1 VSNIETFLA
10 IVISIGSSVVIA
22 NFFISKGPERIF
34 EKKNSDDMDEDITK
48 LEELTN
54 YKDHK
59 MKKNQ
64 IALLIIGVLLIVAAL
79 TNPNTIIHKEA
90 IKSRLHKATQQEDV
104 SVSDNEWGNAGSAL
118 GMMFAGTFI
127 DKIVDQMITV
137 DNYILFSVTKGSYGG
152 NTRTIGFGAF
162 GNVYITN
169 EVDNALAKASLDAL
183 PAIQPVSNEEL
194 KRLSA
199 GFGYRIDPYLKTRKK
214 HTGVDFSLEVGNPVH
229 ATGEGKIKYTKKKIY
244 LYI

>member
-1 VSNIETFLA
+1 MSNIETFLA

-22 NFFISKGPERIF
+22 IFFISKGPERIF

-79 TNPNTIIHKEA
+79 TNPNTDRHKEA
-90 IKSRLHKATQQEDV
+90 MKSKLHKAYQKETQEDI
-104 SVSDNEWGNAGSAL
+104 SLSDNMWENAGSAL
-118 GMMFAGTFI
+118 GLMLGGTLI
-127 DKIVDQMITV
+127 DKMVDQMITV
-137 DNYILFSVTKGSYGG
+137 DNYILFSVTKGSYGE
-152 NTRTIGFGAF
+152 NIRTIGIGAF

-169 EVDNALAKASLDAL
+169 KLDDALAKSMD
-183 PAIQPVSNEEL
+183 E
-194 KRLSA
+194 
-199 GFGYRIDPYLKTRKK
+199 F
-214 HTGVDFSLEVGNPVH
+214 
-229 ATGEGKIKYTKKKIY
+229 
-244 LYI
+244 